1 MTIAVSRSAGLP
13 AAVYALSVGSVGI
26 GTTEFV
32 IMGLLL
38 DVAHDFHISITFA
51 AWSITAYACGV
62 VIGAPLLTPLL
73 SRYPKK
79 PALLFLMILFSI
91 GNLGCGI
98 AGNMTM
104 LIIFRVITALAHASF
119 FGISSVYAAELAPVD
134 KRASAVSAVFL
145 GATLANILGVPLGA
159 WVGQYLGWRYT
170 FFMVTLIGI
179 LSALAV
185 IALVPGRQAQ
195 PAVQSRI
202 RDELKVLRHPTVLR
216 SLLITAL
223 GFSGVFA
230 AFTYI
235 APMLKTVT
243 GMSDH
248 LIPPV
253 LVLFGV
259 GMVAGNHLGGRLTDG
274 GVRRALLLTLALLI
288 VVLCLFPFAIQTL
301 PGACAAVFL
310 LGAAMFSTI
319 PPLQMQAL
327 DSSET
332 GKSMVSSCNIAAF
345 NLGNA
350 AGAWFGGLLLTAG
363 VSLSHIPLAGACLTA
378 SGFVIASVTL
388 SPLKGS
394 QS

>member
-13 AAVYALSVGSVGI
+13 AAVYALSVGSFGI

-38 DVAHDFHISITFA
+38 DVAHDFHISITLA

-119 FGISSVYAAELAPVD
+119 FGISSVYAAELAPME

-159 WVGQYLGWRYT
+159 WVGQYLVWRYT

-243 GMSDH
+243 GMSEH

-394 QS
+394 QA

>member
-13 AAVYALSVGSVGI
+13 AAVYALSVGSFGI

-38 DVAHDFHISITFA
+38 DVAHDFHISITLA

-104 LIIFRVITALAHASF
+104 LIIFRVITSLAHASF

-243 GMSDH
+243 GMSEH

-394 QS
+394 QA

>member
-1 MTIAVSRSAGLP
+1 
-13 AAVYALSVGSVGI
+13 
-26 GTTEFV
+26 
-32 IMGLLL
+32 
-38 DVAHDFHISITFA
+38 
-51 AWSITAYACGV
+51 
-62 VIGAPLLTPLL
+62 
-73 SRYPKK
+73 
-79 PALLFLMILFSI
+79 
-91 GNLGCGI
+91 
-98 AGNMTM
+98 MTM

-170 FFMVTLIGI
+170 FVMVTLIGI

-243 GMSDH
+243 GMSEH

>member
-13 AAVYALSVGSVGI
+13 AAVYALSVGSFCI

-38 DVAHDFHISITFA
+38 DVAHDFHISITLA

-79 PALLFLMILFSI
+79 PALLFLMILFSS

-243 GMSDH
+243 GMSEH

-394 QS
+394 QA

>member
-1 MTIAVSRSAGLP
+1 MTIAVSRPAGLP
-13 AAVYALSVGSVGI
+13 AAVYALSVGSFGI

-38 DVAHDFHISITFA
+38 DVAHDFHISITLA

-195 PAVQSRI
+195 PSAQSRI
-202 RDELKVLRHPTVLR
+202 RDELKVLRHPAVLR

-243 GMSDH
+243 GMSEH

-378 SGFVIASVTL
+378 SGFIIASVTL

-394 QS
+394 QA

>member
-13 AAVYALSVGSVGI
+13 AAVYALSVGSFGI

-38 DVAHDFHISITFA
+38 DVAHDFHISITLA

-73 SRYPKK
+73 SRYRKK

-91 GNLGCGI
+91 GNLGCAI

-104 LIIFRVITALAHASF
+104 LIIARVITAFAHASF

-170 FFMVTLIGI
+170 FYMVTLIGV

-195 PAVQSRI
+195 PSAQSRI
-202 RDELKVLRHPTVLR
+202 RDELKVLRHPAVLR

-253 LVLFGV
+253 LMLFGV

-274 GVRRALLLTLALLI
+274 GVRRALLLTLALLS
-288 VVLCLFPFAIQTL
+288 VVLCLFPLAIQTL

-327 DSSET
+327 DSSES

-350 AGAWFGGLLLTAG
+350 GGAWFGGLLLASG
-363 VSLSHIPLAGACLTA
+363 VSLSHSPLAGACLTA
-378 SGFVIASVTL
+378 SGLVIASVTL

-394 QS
+394 QA

>member
-1 MTIAVSRSAGLP
+1 MTIAVSRPAGLP
-13 AAVYALSVGSVGI
+13 AAVSALSVGSFGI

-38 DVAHDFHISITFA
+38 DVAHDFHISITLA

-73 SRYPKK
+73 SRYRKK

-91 GNLGCGI
+91 GNLGCAI

-170 FFMVTLIGI
+170 FYMVTLIGV

-195 PAVQSRI
+195 PSAQSRI
-202 RDELKVLRHPTVLR
+202 RDELKVLRHPAVLR

-243 GMSDH
+243 GMSEH

-253 LVLFGV
+253 LMLFGV

-274 GVRRALLLTLALLI
+274 GVRRALLLTLALLS
-288 VVLCLFPFAIQTL
+288 VVLCLFPLAIQTL

-327 DSSET
+327 DSSES

-350 AGAWFGGLLLTAG
+350 GGAWFGGLLLASG

-378 SGFVIASVTL
+378 SGWVIASVTL

-394 QS
+394 QA

>member
-1 MTIAVSRSAGLP
+1 MTIAVSRPAGLP
-13 AAVYALSVGSVGI
+13 AAVYALSVGSFGI

-38 DVAHDFHISITFA
+38 DVAHDFHISITLA

-73 SRYPKK
+73 SRYRKK

-91 GNLGCGI
+91 GNLGCAV

-104 LIIFRVITALAHASF
+104 LIIARVITAFAHASF

-243 GMSDH
+243 GMSEH

-327 DSSET
+327 DSSES

-350 AGAWFGGLLLTAG
+350 GGAWFGGLLLASG

-394 QS
+394 QA

>member
-1 MTIAVSRSAGLP
+1 MTIAVSRTAGLP
-13 AAVYALSVGSVGI
+13 AAVYALSVGSFGI

-38 DVAHDFHISITFA
+38 DVAHDFHISITLA

-235 APMLKTVT
+235 APMLKTFT

-394 QS
+394 QA

>member
-13 AAVYALSVGSVGI
+13 AAVYALSVGSFGI

-38 DVAHDFHISITFA
+38 DVAHDFHISITLA
-51 AWSITAYACGV
+51 AWSITAYASGV

-243 GMSDH
+243 GMSEH

-378 SGFVIASVTL
+378 SGFIIASVTL

-394 QS
+394 QA

>member
-13 AAVYALSVGSVGI
+13 AAVYALSVGSFGI

-38 DVAHDFHISITFA
+38 DVAHDFHISITLA

-159 WVGQYLGWRYT
+159 LVGQYLGWRYT

-243 GMSDH
+243 GMSEH

-378 SGFVIASVTL
+378 IGFIIASVTL
-388 SPLKGS
+388 SLLKGS
-394 QS
+394 QA

>member
-13 AAVYALSVGSVGI
+13 AAVYALSVGSFGI

-38 DVAHDFHISITFA
+38 DVAHDFHISITLA

-235 APMLKTVT
+235 APMLKTVN
-243 GMSDH
+243 GMSEH

-394 QS
+394 QA

>member
-13 AAVYALSVGSVGI
+13 AAVYALSVGSFGI

-38 DVAHDFHISITFA
+38 DVAHDFHISITLA

-104 LIIFRVITALAHASF
+104 LIIFRVINALAHASF
-119 FGISSVYAAELAPVD
+119 FGISSVYAAELAPME

-243 GMSDH
+243 GMSEH

-394 QS
+394 QA

>member
-1 MTIAVSRSAGLP
+1 MTIAVSRTAGLP
-13 AAVYALSVGSVGI
+13 AAVYALSVGSFGI

-38 DVAHDFHISITFA
+38 DVAHDFHISITLA

-185 IALVPGRQAQ
+185 IALVPGRQ
-195 PAVQSRI
+195 
-202 RDELKVLRHPTVLR
+202 
-216 SLLITAL
+216 
-223 GFSGVFA
+223 
-230 AFTYI
+230 
-235 APMLKTVT
+235 
-243 GMSDH
+243 
-248 LIPPV
+248 
-253 LVLFGV
+253 
-259 GMVAGNHLGGRLTDG
+259 
-274 GVRRALLLTLALLI
+274 
-288 VVLCLFPFAIQTL
+288 
-301 PGACAAVFL
+301 
-310 LGAAMFSTI
+310 
-319 PPLQMQAL
+319 
-327 DSSET
+327 
-332 GKSMVSSCNIAAF
+332 
-345 NLGNA
+345 
-350 AGAWFGGLLLTAG
+350 
-363 VSLSHIPLAGACLTA
+363 
-378 SGFVIASVTL
+378 
-388 SPLKGS
+388 
-394 QS
+394 

>member
-13 AAVYALSVGSVGI
+13 AAVYALSVGSFGI

-38 DVAHDFHISITFA
+38 DVAHDFHISITLA

-243 GMSDH
+243 GMSEH

-332 GKSMVSSCNIAAF
+332 GKSMVCSCNIAAF

-378 SGFVIASVTL
+378 SGFIIASVTL

-394 QS
+394 QA

>member
-1 MTIAVSRSAGLP
+1 MTIAVSRPAGLP
-13 AAVYALSVGSVGI
+13 AAVYALSVGSFGI

-38 DVAHDFHISITFA
+38 DVAHDFHISITLA

-243 GMSDH
+243 GMSEH

-394 QS
+394 QA

>member
-13 AAVYALSVGSVGI
+13 AAVYALSVGSFGI

-38 DVAHDFHISITFA
+38 DVAHDFHISITLA

-134 KRASAVSAVFL
+134 KRASAVSVVFL

-243 GMSDH
+243 GMSEH

-394 QS
+394 QA

>member
-1 MTIAVSRSAGLP
+1 MTIAVSRTAGLP
-13 AAVYALSVGSVGI
+13 AAVYALSVGSFGI

-38 DVAHDFHISITFA
+38 DVAHDFHISITLA
-51 AWSITAYACGV
+51 AWSITAYACGG

-243 GMSDH
+243 GMSEH

-378 SGFVIASVTL
+378 SGFIIASVTL

-394 QS
+394 QA

>member
-1 MTIAVSRSAGLP
+1 MTIAVSRTAGLP
-13 AAVYALSVGSVGI
+13 AAVYALSVGSFGI

-38 DVAHDFHISITFA
+38 DVAHDFHISLTLA

-243 GMSDH
+243 GMSEH

-288 VVLCLFPFAIQTL
+288 IQTL

-394 QS
+394 QA

>member
-1 MTIAVSRSAGLP
+1 M
-13 AAVYALSVGSVGI
+13 
-26 GTTEFV
+26 
-32 IMGLLL
+32 
-38 DVAHDFHISITFA
+38 
-51 AWSITAYACGV
+51 
-62 VIGAPLLTPLL
+62 
-73 SRYPKK
+73 
-79 PALLFLMILFSI
+79 
-91 GNLGCGI
+91 
-98 AGNMTM
+98 
-104 LIIFRVITALAHASF
+104 
-119 FGISSVYAAELAPVD
+119 
-134 KRASAVSAVFL
+134 
-145 GATLANILGVPLGA
+145 
-159 WVGQYLGWRYT
+159 
-170 FFMVTLIGI
+170 
-179 LSALAV
+179 
-185 IALVPGRQAQ
+185 
-195 PAVQSRI
+195 
-202 RDELKVLRHPTVLR
+202 LR

-243 GMSDH
+243 GMSEH

-253 LVLFGV
+253 LMLFGV

-274 GVRRALLLTLALLI
+274 GVRRALLLTLALLS
-288 VVLCLFPFAIQTL
+288 VVLCLFPLAIQTL

-327 DSSET
+327 DSSES

-350 AGAWFGGLLLTAG
+350 GGAWFGGLLLASG

-378 SGFVIASVTL
+378 SGLVIASVTL

-394 QS
+394 QA

>member
-13 AAVYALSVGSVGI
+13 AAVYALSVGSFGI

-38 DVAHDFHISITFA
+38 DVAHDFHISITLA
-51 AWSITAYACGV
+51 AWSITAYASGV

-243 GMSDH
+243 GMSEH

-394 QS
+394 QA

>member
-1 MTIAVSRSAGLP
+1 MTIAVSRTAGLP
-13 AAVYALSVGSVGI
+13 AAVYALSVGSFGI

-38 DVAHDFHISITFA
+38 DVAHDFHISITLA

-243 GMSDH
+243 GMSEH

-350 AGAWFGGLLLTAG
+350 VGAWFGGLLLTAG

-378 SGFVIASVTL
+378 SGFIIASVTL

-394 QS
+394 QA

>member
-1 MTIAVSRSAGLP
+1 MTIAVSRTAGLP
-13 AAVYALSVGSVGI
+13 AAVYALSVGSFGI

-38 DVAHDFHISITFA
+38 DVAHDFHISITLA

-145 GATLANILGVPLGA
+145 GAILANILGVPLGA

-243 GMSDH
+243 GMSEH

-394 QS
+394 QA

>member
-1 MTIAVSRSAGLP
+1 MTIAVSRTAGLP
-13 AAVYALSVGSVGI
+13 AAVYALSVGSFGI

-38 DVAHDFHISITFA
+38 DVAHDFHISITLA

-202 RDELKVLRHPTVLR
+202 RDELKVLR

-243 GMSDH
+243 GMSEH

-394 QS
+394 QA

>member
-1 MTIAVSRSAGLP
+1 MTIAVSRTAGLP
-13 AAVYALSVGSVGI
+13 AAVYALSVGSFGI

-38 DVAHDFHISITFA
+38 DVAHDFHISITLA

-202 RDELKVLRHPTVLR
+202 RDELKVLHHPTVLR

-243 GMSDH
+243 GMSEH

-394 QS
+394 QA

>member
-13 AAVYALSVGSVGI
+13 AAVYALSVGSFGI

-38 DVAHDFHISITFA
+38 DVAHDFHISITLA

-119 FGISSVYAAELAPVD
+119 FGISSVYAAELAPME

-145 GATLANILGVPLGA
+145 GATLAIILGVPLGA

-243 GMSDH
+243 GMSEH

-394 QS
+394 QA

>member
-1 MTIAVSRSAGLP
+1 MTIAVSRTAGLP
-13 AAVYALSVGSVGI
+13 AAVYALSVGSFGI

-38 DVAHDFHISITFA
+38 DVAHDFHISITLA
-51 AWSITAYACGV
+51 AGSITAYACGV

-243 GMSDH
+243 GMSEH

-259 GMVAGNHLGGRLTDG
+259 GMVAGNHLAGRLTDG

-394 QS
+394 QA

>member
-1 MTIAVSRSAGLP
+1 MTIAVSRTAGLP
-13 AAVYALSVGSVGI
+13 AAVYALSVGSFGI

-38 DVAHDFHISITFA
+38 DVAHDFHISITLA

-104 LIIFRVITALAHASF
+104 LIIFRIITALAHASF

-223 GFSGVFA
+223 GFSGVFV

-243 GMSDH
+243 GMSEH

-394 QS
+394 QA